1 MKHRICGVVLALL
14 AVAAV
19 FLVEQFLQ
27 PSYWIKTALKT
38 AAFLGAIAL
47 YAMISKQSLRETIR
61 LHGLKKPKPLLLG
74 MLFFF
79 AGVVLLFVFFRGQ
92 LDLARIKRSL
102 IQKEQLTREN
112 CLFIFAY
119 IIVCNAFLE
128 EAFFRGF
135 VFRLFENKKIGA
147 LISGLLFSLY
157 HIGIFIT
164 WFDPFL
170 FGLCVIGL
178 AAVGLFL
185 QWISEKYQSIA
196 ASYFIHA
203 CANIAINTIGA
214 LLIFE
219 VLS

>member
-27 PSYWIKTALKT
+27 PSYWIKTALKA

-47 YAMISKQSLRETIR
+47 YAMISKQSLRETIC

-79 AGVVLLFVFFRGQ
+79 AGVVLLFVFFRRQ
-92 LDLARIKRSL
+92 LDLARIKQSL

-135 VFRLFENKKIGA
+135 VFRLSRTDPRHDGRGGRSY
-147 LISGLLFSLY
+147 LRSLRAADVR
-157 HIGIFIT
+157 I
-164 WFDPFL
+164 
-170 FGLCVIGL
+170 LCGFPAREGRMGQFRRRL
-178 AAVGLFL
+178 P
-185 QWISEKYQSIA
+185 
-196 ASYFIHA
+196 
-203 CANIAINTIGA
+203 
-214 LLIFE
+214 
-219 VLS
+219 